1 MSSSEK
7 RKLPVVILWPSFSP
21 DLFRHE
27 SISEFRNL
35 NFHKTIELILT
46 RDRFVEL
53 LWFWTCSLTLQPTRT
68 TNDEIASR
76 SPQDID
82 VPTVLDFQMRLMLCI
97 PYEKRTSAMTLG
109 TGTSSSKYP
118 GRREEPWLQVI
129 TECQNR
135 SWNILTSKSFS
146 FWSSFPFIQS
156 FLCTSYKSFHTFWN
170 TCKLNVVPT
179 FFLHGSKFLIEKDK
193 LFRCISHSRIFR
205 TNDI

>member
-35 NFHKTIELILT
+35 NFHKTIELILR

-82 VPTVLDFQMRLMLCI
+82 VPTVLDFQIRFLRPENHALYPRSLLTNHVGRGRKKDVSVDFRDGNEFFKI
-97 PYEKRTSAMTLG
+97 SRTARGALIASH
-109 TGTSSSKYP
+109 YRVP
-118 GRREEPWLQVI
+118 
-129 TECQNR
+129 
-135 SWNILTSKSFS
+135 KSFLEYS
-146 FWSSFPFIQS
+146 
-156 FLCTSYKSFHTFWN
+156 
-170 TCKLNVVPT
+170 
-179 FFLHGSKFLIEKDK
+179 
-193 LFRCISHSRIFR
+193 
-205 TNDI
+205 DI